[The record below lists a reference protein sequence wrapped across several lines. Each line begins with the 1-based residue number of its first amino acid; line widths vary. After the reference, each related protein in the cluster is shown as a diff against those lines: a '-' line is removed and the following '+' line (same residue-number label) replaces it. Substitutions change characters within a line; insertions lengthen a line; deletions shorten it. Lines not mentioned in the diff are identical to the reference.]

1 MTTNTNNIVTMPTS
15 PNFTDSEWELVR
27 TIGLTISPYTGQQRT
42 QEFGNTYYGATL
54 TLPPM
59 KRNQAALWQSFLIN
73 CKGPTNSFQMSD
85 PDGKTNQGT
94 YNQTHLTA
102 SRRVNDTSET
112 LSFSGSTITAGTSI
126 FGSLIAG
133 DFVHVTGAINEENNG
148 THKISSVTNA
158 TTIIT
163 TSTLTSESS
172 TASCSIQQNVSGA
185 TGLALT
191 TINSGTGTI
200 KAGDYL
206 GVLSGNS
213 ASHQPFQLLMVT
225 EDAVQSGTSVA
236 VHTEPRLRKDLTDG
250 YFVIF
255 NEPKG
260 LFRLVEKN
268 IRWSANAAST
278 YGFSFQVVEDI
289 GASNT

>member
-1 MTTNTNNIVTMPTS
+1 MTTNTNNIVTMPTT
-15 PNFTDSEWELVR
+15 PNFTDSDWSLVR
-27 TIGLTISPYTGQQRT
+27 TIGTTISPFTGQQKT
-42 QEFGNTYYGATL
+42 QEFANTYFTAQL

-59 KRNQAALWQSFLIN
+59 KRSQAALWQSFLVN
-73 CKGPTNSFQMSD
+73 CKGPTNSFKLGD
-85 PDGKTNQGT
+85 PDAKTNQGT
-94 YNQTHLTA
+94 YNQTHYTA

-126 FGSLIAG
+126 FGGLIAG

-148 THKISSVTNA
+148 THKISSITNA

-172 TASCSIQQNVSGA
+172 TASCSVRQNVSGA

-191 TINSGTGTI
+191 SINSGTGTI

-206 GVLSGNS
+206 GLLSGNS
-213 ASHQPFQLLMVT
+213 NSHMPFQLVMVT

-250 YFVIF
+250 YFVVF
-255 NEPKG
+255 NQPQG
-260 LFRLVEKN
+260 LFRLIDKEVN
-268 IRWSANAAST
+268 WSANRAST
-278 YGFSFQVVEDI
+278 YGISFSVVEDI
-289 GASNT
+289 AASNT